1 MGGASVDWFDLPV
14 DVLVIGTTRL
24 AIGDRTADLDLLER
38 ALDRLSLADRTL
50 LALHRFE
57 HLSLGEIGAAGGARQ
72 DREIPAL
79 QCTSLARARA
89 DLRDDFRLSGSV
101 RARAARIVDPRRAT
115 PRIE

>member
-24 AIGDRTADLDLLER
+24 AIGDRTTDLDLLER
-38 ALDRLSLADRTL
+38 ALDRLSLAERTL
-50 LALHRFE
+50 LVLHHFE
-57 HLSLGEIGAAGGARQ
+57 HLSLGEIGARLGGARQ

-89 DLRDDFRLSGSV
+89 DLRDDFR
-101 RARAARIVDPRRAT
+101 
-115 PRIE
+115 